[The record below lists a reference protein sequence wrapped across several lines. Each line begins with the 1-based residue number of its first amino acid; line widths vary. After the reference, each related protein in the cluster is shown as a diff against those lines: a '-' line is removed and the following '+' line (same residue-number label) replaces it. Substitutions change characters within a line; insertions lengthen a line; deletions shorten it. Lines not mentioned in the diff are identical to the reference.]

1 MGQPIYRY
9 TSHGTLDSA
18 VLTLLLH
25 YSLICILI
33 LTLFRLP
40 IEIEYESKGEAMGI
54 CMLVDTEEGWRHQ
67 EGNRKMRAMAMQLPS
82 TPYLS
87 QDAVRPLLYAQA
99 QLFSTT
105 QDRER

>member
-1 MGQPIYRY
+1 ME
-9 TSHGTLDSA
+9 TLNSV

-25 YSLICILI
+25 YSLIYILI
-33 LTLFRLP
+33 LALFRLP

-67 EGNRKMRAMAMQLPS
+67 ERNRKMRVMAMQLPS
-82 TPYLS
+82 TPSLS